1 MKVTA
6 RFSKGGPH
14 MKLSTVSTIGGM
26 SLLALAGIAQAVTLA
41 PARGTNRPTVIA
53 APTQSSAP
61 LVGMVTAIDITKG
74 EIAINTQRYAIGSGQ
89 VLMLDKRPQADGL
102 LALKDITPGMVVKY
116 RAEPAEGVTRVVELW
131 VLKNPD
137 KGIRK

>member
-6 RFSKGGPH
+6 CFSKGGPH
-14 MKLSTVSTIGGM
+14 MKLSTVSTVGGM
-26 SLLALAGIAQAVTLA
+26 SLLALAGIAQAVTMA
-41 PARGTNRPTVIA
+41 PARGATRPNVIT

-61 LVGMVTAIDITKG
+61 MVGMVTAIDMAKG
-74 EIAINTQRYAIGSGQ
+74 EIAINTQRYAIGAGL

-102 LALKDITPGMVVKY
+102 LALKDIAPGMVVKY
-116 RAEPAEGVTRVVELW
+116 RAEPAAGMSRVVELW